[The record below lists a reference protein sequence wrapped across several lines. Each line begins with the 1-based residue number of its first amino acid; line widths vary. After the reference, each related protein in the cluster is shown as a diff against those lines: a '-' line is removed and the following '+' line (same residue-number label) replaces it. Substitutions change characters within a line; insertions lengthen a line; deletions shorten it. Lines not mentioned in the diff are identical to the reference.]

1 MAIESDFSIEY
12 VNKRVYHS
20 SGTTVYDVNDLYSW
34 MMDVF
39 DELDQMDDPVPMSAQ
54 TPTEYTMINEW
65 FIDDESVKYLKNGA
79 IKTSGYNGKIQV
91 LELLESGYTGCVPGD
106 IGKMV
111 KDDAADAGL
120 LLAYNNTTRKWW
132 IRATGTI
139 ADASVM
145 TIDGGTG
152 AGTADGA
159 SVTGEDLFANVYT
172 LGTIEILPYPQVYIF
187 QEGESIVEWSELTN
201 WDRGHIDVLI
211 KVKEAGVEI
220 DGAVITVFAR
230 QSGDLYD
237 NFEIDLSAGG
247 RNAVPLSSADD
258 LNEDT
263 GDYYLLYDA
272 EVTAF
277 TTLGQIITGG
287 TSGATAELVAA
298 VDWDTTG
305 VLTLR
310 GVKGIFEDG
319 EEITGS
325 TEGQAT
331 VNGTTGDTLLAYK
344 SEVTG
349 FTTMGQVITGGT
361 SGAKRLLR
369 AAQDDGTTGKLV
381 MQVDISQM
389 GENRDLQYKV
399 FEDGET
405 ITGATEGEAT
415 ADGISTTVVSGFSDI
430 TIAFVN
436 GTATHGGTTGELIP
450 GERVTWDSEE
460 AILLEDTGSV
470 VTLGNCTGTALN
482 TKTITGDI
490 SGATCTC
497 SQDLQSAHSM
507 DKAFEQQSVYPYDVF
522 INAGDIYA
530 TGRTL
535 AQVYEYFK
543 FITQEDSVFKMYTV
557 VSTVITIL
565 DGEEYIIA
573 YTGYTPAKSAPLG
586 TFAGGKYFGAQGVW
600 IEGMASGQSYQ
611 YADSN
616 GIIRQPYASI
626 TVKVTSVVSGDRVVV
641 FRTLVGVIDKEMYT
655 SHATEN
661 TSTKTTFEVQEA
673 LAVDTPPSGVI
684 RIVDMGTLVE
694 QRHTYASWT
703 GKIFSGLSPALQQ
716 DYDVDDK
723 CYIPF
728 IDIEA
733 SGTEVEKVVLY
744 SADRA
749 VLVRVRKK
757 GILPFETPGTVGTAG
772 LIVAAIRTAD
782 GIVT

>member
-1 MAIESDFSIEY
+1 MISDDFSIHY
-12 VNKRVYHS
+12 TDKRVYHS

-34 MMDVF
+34 LMDIF

-91 LELLESGYTGCVPGD
+91 LELLESGYTNCVAGD
-106 IGKMV
+106 IGKQV
-111 KDDAADAGL
+111 KDDTVEIGV
-120 LLAYNNTTRKWW
+120 LLAYNNLTRKWW
-132 IRATGTI
+132 VRSASTI
-139 ADASVM
+139 ADASAM
-145 TIDGGTG
+145 TITDGTG

-172 LGTIEILPYPQVYIF
+172 LGTIESLPYPQVYIF
-187 QEGESIVEWSELTN
+187 QGGESIVEWSELTN

-220 DGAVITVFAR
+220 DGAIITVFAR

-258 LNEDT
+258 LNENT

-298 VDWDTTG
+298 TDWGPTG

-310 GVKGIFEDG
+310 GVKGTFQDNET
-319 EEITGS
+319 ITGS
-325 TEGQAT
+325 TEGSAT
-331 VNGTTGDTLLAYK
+331 VNGTVGDTYLAYDV
-344 SEVTG
+344 ETGAFTVGNVVTS
-349 FTTMGQVITGGT
+349 T
-361 SGAKRLLR
+361 SGAKRILR
-369 AAQDDGTTGKLV
+369 GLQDDGTSGRMVL
-381 MQVDISQM
+381 QVDITQTGS
-389 GENRDLQYKV
+389 NRDPYYKV
-399 FEDGET
+399 FQDNEA
-405 ITGATEGEAT
+405 ITDTGTGSAT
-415 ADGISTTVVSGFSDI
+415 ADGVSITVVSGFSDI
-430 TIAFVN
+430 TISFVN
-436 GTATHGGTTGELIP
+436 GTATKGSTTGTFIE
-450 GERVTWDSEE
+450 GERVTWPTGQSG
-460 AILLEDTGSV
+460 ILLKDTGSV
-470 VTLGNCTGTALN
+470 ITLGNCTDTVLN

-490 SGATCTC
+490 SGATCAC

-507 DKAFEQQSVYPYDVF
+507 DKAFEQQSVYPYDV
-522 INAGDIYA
+522 IVEAGEIYA
-530 TGRTL
+530 AGRTL

-543 FITQEDSVFKMYTV
+543 FITQEDSAFEMYTV
-557 VSTVITIL
+557 VSAVVTIL

-600 IEGMASGQSYQ
+600 IGGMASGQSYQ

-616 GIIRQPYASI
+616 GTIRQPYASI
-626 TVKVTSVVSGDRVVV
+626 TVKVTSVVSGDRVAV
-641 FRTLVGVIDKEMYT
+641 FRTSTGVIDKAMYS

-673 LAVDTPPSGVI
+673 LAVDTPSVGII
-684 RIVDMGTLVE
+684 RIIDMGTLVE
-694 QRHTYASWT
+694 QRHSYASWT

-716 DYDVDDK
+716 DYDGDDK

-728 IDIEA
+728 IDAEA
-733 SGTEVEKVVLY
+733 ATTYVEKVVLY
-744 SADRA
+744 AADRA

-782 GIVT
+782 GIVTI